1 METETG
7 RQRKPGTDRDK
18 QTHIQTKAKNDGC
31 RQRQG
36 DRQRLIDTDR
46 KTETDRLRDRERQT
60 HTEREPTDIEIVMGR
75 ERESE
80 RNKVGGG
87 EKDRDRLGQKGK
99 DKDRR
104 MEKETQR
111 DADTDGYRSTGEIQ
125 RQR

>member
-1 METETG
+1 MANYIKLGGFPAIHLRSYAEDEAYTIVKDIYNSTIFSDIVK
-7 RQRKPGTDRDK
+7 RNQLRKVDQQEAKTDK

-75 ERESE
+75 ERV
-80 RNKVGGG
+80 R
-87 EKDRDRLGQKGK
+87 EKQGWGWC
-99 DKDRR
+99 
-104 MEKETQR
+104 
-111 DADTDGYRSTGEIQ
+111 S
-125 RQR
+125 

>member
-1 METETG
+1 
-7 RQRKPGTDRDK
+7 
-18 QTHIQTKAKNDGC
+18 
-31 RQRQG
+31 
-36 DRQRLIDTDR
+36 
-46 KTETDRLRDRERQT
+46 
-60 HTEREPTDIEIVMGR
+60 MGR

-111 DADTDGYRSTGEIQ
+111 DADTEGYRSTGEIQ
-125 RQR
+125 RQRQKHRDPDTNGLSETERNRKIQTVRQRQTVTKIGSLRQRLR